1 MITIRLLGGAKKAVG
16 RPIVELDKIVASVS
30 DILKFLQGI
39 SSQPHLLEPNN
50 LIVAVNGTDSAAIS
64 GLATEVRDGDTVT
77 ILTVVHGG

>member
-16 RPIVELDKIVASVS
+16 RPAVELDKAVASVS

-39 SSQPHLLEPNN
+39 SSQPRLLEPNN
-50 LIVAVNGTDSAAIS
+50 LIVAVNGTDSAAIN

>member
-30 DILKFLQGI
+30 DILKFLQDI
-39 SSQPHLLEPNN
+39 SSQPRLLEPNN
-50 LIVAVNGTDSAAIS
+50 LIVAVNGTDSTAIN